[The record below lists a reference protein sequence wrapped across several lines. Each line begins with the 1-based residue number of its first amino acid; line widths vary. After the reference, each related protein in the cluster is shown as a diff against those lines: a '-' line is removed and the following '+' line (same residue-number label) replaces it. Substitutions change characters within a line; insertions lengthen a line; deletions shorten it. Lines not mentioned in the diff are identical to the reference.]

1 MVNGVLGAGTGGIE
15 VLLPRG
21 MVGGRSGRSFG

>member
-21 MVGGRSGRSFG
+21 MVGGRSLRSFS